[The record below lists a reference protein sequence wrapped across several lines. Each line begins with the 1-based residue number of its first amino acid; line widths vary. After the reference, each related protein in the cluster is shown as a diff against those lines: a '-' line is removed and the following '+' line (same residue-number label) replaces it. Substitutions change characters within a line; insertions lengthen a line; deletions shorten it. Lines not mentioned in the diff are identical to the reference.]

1 MAAAREKLMKY
12 IVIIGDGMADRPL
25 KGLGGKT
32 ALQKALTPNMDRLA
46 ASGISGRVR
55 TVPSDMHPGS
65 DVANLSILGYDPHRY
80 YSGRAPLEAASIG
93 VKLGKKDIAFR
104 CNLVTLKYNRNRTR
118 MIMEDYSSGHIST
131 EEARVLIKDLQAE
144 LGTKLIKFYPGISY
158 RHLMIWSGGSADLE
172 CVPPH
177 DITGKDIAEYL
188 PVGSGEELL
197 RKIMIDAADILTDHP
212 VNRKRIK
219 KGKNPANSVWLW
231 GQGKKPVLP
240 RFRRKYS
247 IEGAL
252 ISAVDLTKGLGI
264 YAGFRLLEVPG
275 VTGYLDTN
283 YKGKANA
290 ALKALKDVDFV
301 YIHVEAP
308 DEAGHSGKIAD
319 KIRAIEDFD
328 RLVVGTVMRG
338 ARALGDYKILLL
350 PDHPTPVEL
359 RTHTGDPV
367 PFVLFD
373 SRALKKNKGIQF
385 NEEIVDRADALSF
398 EEGHKLM
405 DFFIRGK

>member
-1 MAAAREKLMKY
+1 MKY

-25 KGLGGKT
+25 KELGGKT

-93 VKLGKKDIAFR
+93 VKLGKNDIAFR

-308 DEAGHSGKIAD
+308 DEAGHSGRIAD

-328 RLVVGTVMRG
+328 RLVVGTVLRG
-338 ARALGDYKILLL
+338 ARALGDHRILLL